1 MPGIHF
7 YSIGHHIAMFNED
20 IFNCL
25 VGMKRAG
32 VGVEGYIFKCYFQET
47 AKLRRNVYLWE
58 DSRPD
63 AHYRINIS

>member
-1 MPGIHF
+1 
-7 YSIGHHIAMFNED
+7 MFNEN

-32 VGVEGYIFKCYFQET
+32 VGVEGFIFKCYFQET